1 MLELAH
7 VSLPFVRAERAVGVG
22 GEGPRLA
29 LQACGGRGEEVLDQE
44 RQVLDPLAQRRQQ
57 DRDDVQPV
65 VEVLAEAARFH
76 LGLEVLVG
84 GREDAHVDLER
95 AVAADPLELAL
106 LQDAQDLGLR
116 LRLHVADLVEKE
128 CPAVGD
134 LELALARRDGP
145 REGALLVT
153 EELALDQLARERRAV
168 HLDERLRAPRA
179 VVVERVGDQLLPRA
193 ARAADEDRQIR
204 VRHLADHVEHA
215 LHRRALADQAPE
227 AIRARD
233 LLLQEPERAPHLHA
247 VEQALDDQLELV
259 VVEGLGDVVGGAQ
272 LHRLDGDLLRAEGG
286 DHDDRRLRRVLAHP
300 AQHLHAAHALQAE
313 VGDDEVVA
321 GLREPPEGL
330 LAREHGIDLVP
341 ARAEQALDGDADR
354 ALVVDDQDAAP
365 HGASAS
371 GKVTRTVRPAPSA
384 GAATIAPPCASTAWR
399 AIASPSPVPV
409 CFKEKKGSKRRGSA
423 SAGTPGPLSV
433 TDRVATPCPLP
444 TATVTRR
451 GEEDIASAS
460 RAFSSRFKSTWRSL
474 SRSARAS
481 TPGGPTRSAVIP
493 AASSR
498 GRSASSVAR
507 ASSPRST
514 GSKRNSSRRAK
525 RSSPPTCRSTRSSSS
540 RMSRCS
546 AAHGSPGSRASCCA
560 RLRAAVTGF
569 RISCAMRAASSP
581 SAASFS
587 ACASERSTASA
598 RASRSAPSS
607 RRASWATNARNSS
620 KSSSR
625 NTPPSMPV
633 FMKRWPQRRRGLR
646 MGAAPSVTR
655 ARTSA
660 SRRASG
666 SARSSMLPK
675 LRAGSASAAAP
686 RGQTC
691 TSGAR
696 SNSPCAIASPSA
708 RMMAA
713 PGTPRTRTSSASAR
727 RQHSSVPSSG
737 DSVWRN
743 AWSAACCWR
752 LRRRTR
758 RLIAARSQA
767 CPGMN
772 TSASAR
778 AVAKWRMGRSCGSRR
793 AASAVCA
800 TITPP
805 AAASSVAVTSTSGM
819 TTPSTRSAHGA
830 AMASATPTSSR
841 TSPSGVWPAAAR
853 ARNATAETRSPPATS
868 ATSGRRFST
877 APSGPHAPGRAVFHP
892 SLRHSTPKVSPQN
905 RANDSPGAP
914 AGPSSTR
921 ASVRPRPALAGGP

>member
-22 GEGPRLA
+22 GEGPRRA
-29 LQACGGRGEEVLDQE
+29 LQARRGRGEEVLDQE

-65 VEVLAEAARFH
+65 VQVLAEAPRLHF
-76 LGLEVLVG
+76 GLEVLVG
-84 GREDAHVDLER
+84 GGEDADVDLEG
-95 AVAADPLELAL
+95 AVAAHPLELAL
-106 LQDAQDLGLR
+106 LEHAQDLR
-116 LRLHVADLVEKE
+116 LRLRPHVADLVEEE

-134 LELALARRDGP
+134 LELALARRDRP
-145 REGALLVT
+145 CEGALLVT

-300 AQHLHAAHALQAE
+300 AQHVHAAHALQAE

-321 GLREPPEGL
+321 RLREPPEGL
-330 LAREHGIDLVP
+330 LAREHGVDLVP

-371 GKVTRTVRPAPSA
+371 GRVTRKVRPAPSTV
-384 GAATIAPPCASTAWR
+384 AATIAPPCASTAWR

-409 CFKEKKGSKRRGSA
+409 GFREKKGSKSRGSA

-481 TPGGPTRSAVIP
+481 TPGGPTRSAAIP

-507 ASSPRST
+507 ARSPRST

-587 ACASERSTASA
+587 ACAS
-598 RASRSAPSS
+598 
-607 RRASWATNARNSS
+607 
-620 KSSSR
+620 
-625 NTPPSMPV
+625 
-633 FMKRWPQRRRGLR
+633 
-646 MGAAPSVTR
+646 
-655 ARTSA
+655 
-660 SRRASG
+660 
-666 SARSSMLPK
+666 
-675 LRAGSASAAAP
+675 
-686 RGQTC
+686 
-691 TSGAR
+691 
-696 SNSPCAIASPSA
+696 ASPSA
-708 RMMAA
+708 RVMAA
-713 PGTPRTRTSSASAR
+713 PGPPRTRTSSASAR

-778 AVAKWRMGRSCGSRR
+778 AVAKWRRGRSCGSRR

-921 ASVRPRPALAGGP
+921 ASVSPRPALAGGP